1 MLEKADEIG
10 AHCLSG
16 AVLDPRALREL
27 IPDFETQAP
36 LDTPVTADAVYFLTR
51 ENQFRL
57 PVNPPFLRNHG
68 NYIISLNRFVKWLGG
83 LVEQAG
89 VNIFTGFAGME
100 VLYHDGQVSG
110 VRTDDK
116 GIDRNGNPKS
126 NFQPGYNL
134 RAKVTVLAEGP
145 RGSLTKQLIR
155 FNDLD
160 SGRNP
165 QVYTVGV
172 KELWDVPA
180 GRVRRGQ
187 VMHTAGWPL
196 NSGQFGG
203 GFIYAPGR
211 SMAGETNLPS
221 GRVALRSYG
230 SMSYAGLLSYIYADL
245 KRDDPRVVRRRDLG
259 IAGEAVKNPPLH

>member
-1 MLEKADEIG
+1 MNDARRTDALAVASLLLIVTIAFGDVLIG
-10 AHCLSG
+10 VNNFYMRDLTRYYYPAKQI
-16 AVLDPRALREL
+16 LREL

-89 VNIFTGFAGME
+89 VNIFAGFAGME
-100 VLYHDGQVSG
+100 VLYRDGRVSG

-180 GRVRRGQ
+180 GR
-187 VMHTAGWPL
+187 
-196 NSGQFGG
+196 
-203 GFIYAPGR
+203 R
-211 SMAGETNLPS
+211 SILC
-221 GRVALRSYG
+221 
-230 SMSYAGLLSYIYADL
+230 
-245 KRDDPRVVRRRDLG
+245 
-259 IAGEAVKNPPLH
+259 